1 MGGGAKKVGLEVDL
15 GTGEAKRG
23 LQELDAQIKSLEK
36 QQEKAGS
43 VWARWGVDLK
53 KGLVETRRDVVK
65 EIGSLPTSLARGIVS
80 EVAKNAA
87 ALGDA
92 VTAPARTTYAQ
103 AIDSS
108 KAWRRETQTA
118 SIAIGRDYRMVREQA
133 MQVAKITG
141 EMPETTLGWS
151 RSIRQMGTSWNDAVG
166 GVEVFTDR
174 ALQTDRTLSQL
185 LPVAETLTD
194 SFDIRKSSDV
204 SQFFNTLDNNAKRA
218 GMSVEQMERSVMA
231 LSGAFG
237 TLGKSNLSSVS
248 AVFGALSQKA
258 ASPEQARNA
267 MGALASMPSQYLYG
281 FEKRARAMG
290 LLKKGEYAT
299 DERGQARPEL
309 LLDFA
314 EVMQKKLPGH
324 LHARDRMDLIA
335 KMGRTM
341 FGPGLEGRQIASSLL
356 SLDVPGLRNQSRESA
371 LQAFFQQR
379 GQSLRAFQRTET
391 YGRSR
396 SEIEKTEKDRSLGDG
411 LLGVQDMATRWGGGG
426 NGLLLNNKLASFAGA
441 GAAMVAEASNA
452 ARSAMGRPAQTD
464 AELAESLLYAAG
476 YSSTESRSQNLSA
489 ETESPQPSLR
499 EVLTEASGG
508 LRAVVP
514 PEAAT
519 AFGRAVAQE
528 LNKSSG
534 APGLGNLPTQSSLE
548 R

>member
-43 VWARWGVDLK
+43 VWARWGADLK
-53 KGLVETRRDVVK
+53 RMDLEVRRDIVK
-65 EIGSLPTSLARGIVS
+65 SVGSLPSTLAKSAWEDVKS
-80 EVAKNAA
+80 ALAKSREAIS
-87 ALGDA
+87 
-92 VTAPARTTYAQ
+92 APARTSLEGAAESARRWQ
-103 AIDSS
+103 AS
-108 KAWRRETQTA
+108 TQTA
-118 SIAIGRDYRMVREQA
+118 AVAIGKDYHVVNRQI
-133 MQVAKITG
+133 MQVAKATG
-141 EMPETTLGWS
+141 EMPETTLGWA
-151 RSIRQMGTSWNDAVG
+151 RSVRQMGTSWNDAVG
-166 GVEVFTDR
+166 GVEVFADR

-185 LPVAETLTD
+185 LPVAESLTD
-194 SFDIRKSSDV
+194 SFGIRKSSDV

-237 TLGKSNLSSVS
+237 ALGKSNLSSVS
-248 AVFGALSQKA
+248 AVFSALSQKA

-324 LHARDRMDLIA
+324 LHAKDRMDLIA

-356 SLDVPGLRNQSRESA
+356 SLDVPALRTQSREVA
-371 LQAFFQQR
+371 LQSVMQQR
-379 GQSLRAFQRTET
+379 GAALQSYRQSGTYQYNRAAIEKDERDRVEVGNDLLAQQTKMIQAGGGKVGLMLNDKTVSGLGAMGAVGDEAANFMRRKL
-391 YGRSR
+391 GLP
-396 SEIEKTEKDRSLGDG
+396 EKTEGQMTPMFNRSQMPEAFEGFGNAQSIRDA
-411 LLGVQDMATRWGGGG
+411 ATRSSVAVLGPDA
-426 NGLLLNNKLASFAGA
+426 AS
-441 GAAMVAEASNA
+441 
-452 ARSAMGRPAQTD
+452 
-464 AELAESLLYAAG
+464 
-476 YSSTESRSQNLSA
+476 
-489 ETESPQPSLR
+489 
-499 EVLTEASGG
+499 
-508 LRAVVP
+508 
-514 PEAAT
+514 
-519 AFGRAVAQE
+519 AFGKAVAQE
-528 LNKSSG
+528 LNKASP
-534 APGLGNLPTQSSLE
+534 APALGSQLPTQSTLE